1 MPNVTLLFAGL
12 HGLLLLALLVPIVRL
27 RRGRKV
33 GLGDGGDIELLRRI
47 RVHGNFVETVPFVL
61 LLLALDEMAGA
72 GRWAIVVLGSTLL
85 AARLLH
91 AYGLSRSEGY
101 SIGRFWGTLL
111 TWTVLLLSS
120 LHGIALA
127 AMNLRY

>member
-72 GRWAIVVLGSTLL
+72 GRWAIVTLGSALL

-111 TWTVLLLSS
+111 TWTVLLLAS
-120 LHGIALA
+120 LYGITLA